1 MRIIFLWGSR
11 RLSYLDCHDIVRGIG
26 GIFNRLFY
34 KSTHCWCNRECLLVY
49 DNHRYSFTLHDDGD
63 VTAYTVA
70 LACPGDF
77 NGDGEVNLVDLA
89 CLLGNYG
96 SGSGMTYE
104 DGDFDEDGN
113 VDLADLAALLGVYGT
128 TCE

>member
-1 MRIIFLWGSR
+1 MPLGRDANDHINELI
-11 RLSYLDCHDIVRGIG
+11 
-26 GIFNRLFY
+26 
-34 KSTHCWCNRECLLVY
+34 Y
-49 DNHRYSFTLHDDGD
+49 DGYRYSFTLDEDGD
-63 VTAYTVA
+63 VTAYAVA
-70 LACPGDF
+70 LGCPGDF
-77 NGDGEVNLVDLA
+77 DGNSEVNLADLA

-104 DGDFDEDGN
+104 NGDVDEDGD